1 MNNNERVEEKVK
13 GENCNESENSTETNM
28 GVGNCPGPGTDGD
41 SSDNP
46 GTSPAA
52 DIKSVPVKPERYPG
66 FDFTKEY
73 SIGQKVY
80 FVRLNRITS
89 TKSYHELVLR
99 TVGNKFMV
107 GVEKDAQTQV
117 LGPDVA
123 GYIFKNSKDAV
134 QCYDLIKFADEETA
148 GSNTQTEE
156 KTDEKE

>member
-1 MNNNERVEEKVK
+1 
-13 GENCNESENSTETNM
+13 
-28 GVGNCPGPGTDGD
+28 
-41 SSDNP
+41 
-46 GTSPAA
+46 
-52 DIKSVPVKPERYPG
+52 
-66 FDFTKEY
+66 
-73 SIGQKVY
+73 
-80 FVRLNRITS
+80 
-89 TKSYHELVLR
+89 
-99 TVGNKFMV
+99 MV